1 MHGECITLLNVAQ
14 GVEGGGEEERMG
26 GKRSLWEVIANFS
39 YFGWFSFSNH
49 TQDSVLLLSSNVS
62 QMILHYPTVLSFH
75 YFFLFLSMSA
85 IVKIVVKFF
94 NVKFTL
100 YVIDFYQSNP

>member
-14 GVEGGGEEERMG
+14 GVEGGGEDERMG
-26 GKRSLWEVIANFS
+26 GKRSLWEVVANFS
-39 YFGWFSFSNH
+39 YIGWVSFSNH

-75 YFFLFLSMSA
+75 YFFFYFCSFLQLSY
-85 IVKIVVKFF
+85 
-94 NVKFTL
+94 L
-100 YVIDFYQSNP
+100 